1 MAVAARGAGT
11 GRDQVKRAV
20 LDRAGTMPG
29 RGAYLC
35 RGAAPGKPAA
45 DCLSLATRRGGI
57 ARALRCAVT
66 IDPELV
72 ESVSP

>member
-1 MAVAARGAGT
+1 MAVARQGEGS
-11 GRDQVKRAV
+11 KSRAV

-29 RGAYLC
+29 RGAYIC
-35 RGAAPGKPAA
+35 RDAVSDAPAA
-45 DCLSLATRRGGI
+45 ACLSLATRRGGV
-57 ARALRCAVT
+57 ARALRCAVG

>member
-1 MAVAARGAGT
+1 MAIGDADGASP
-11 GRDQVKRAV
+11 QAV

-29 RGAYLC
+29 RGAYIC
-35 RGAAPGKPAA
+35 EGRDPGEPKA

-57 ARALRCAVT
+57 SRALRCRVT